1 VQPAA
6 LTTRESAA
14 TRAGFTLIELLVV
27 LAVILIIVGLLLA
40 GLARSVGNARA
51 SVGERAVG
59 ALVAGVDQF
68 KAEFGFLPPLV
79 HDGELMASGG
89 YIPDLPFSQTLVSA
103 GSQPDWPIVEFRPAG
118 GTRPINQLAV
128 WSEGG
133 NRILPTDFSFFNN
146 FIRRRSGSGSDSVR
160 PPSGATW
167 DAATAWEDR
176 RYSKFT
182 LPYYLTG
189 IGSRKVDGVEGPGM
203 SRPLLS
209 GLFEGVIFQTMPQG
223 VGATRDRYE
232 PVIDASRQSLRLI
245 TGYQH
250 RDDYAEHNGSMPA
263 ASSVPDSHAAFADPW
278 GRAFRYYRWE
288 PGRLVNGRLV
298 VQNSLD
304 LNIPPVLINP
314 ELYASVRNADGSA
327 NARDIDLTAPTG
339 GGATGSVEL
348 RAARYAIVSAGPDG
362 LFGTEPIE
370 RIAQELS
377 QPLPTDDAG
386 IARLRKLAWEDNIV
400 GLGN

>member
-1 VQPAA
+1 MQPAA
-6 LTTRESAA
+6 LTFRESSA

-27 LAVILIIVGLLLA
+27 VAVILIIVGLLLA

-68 KAEFGFLPPLV
+68 KTEFGFLPPLV

-89 YIPDLPFSQTLVSA
+89 YLPDSLPPIA
-103 GSQPDWPIVEFRPAG
+103 SQPNWPVVRRNVAG
-118 GTRPINQLAV
+118 RSVDQLAA
-128 WSEGG
+128 WSEADGSI
-133 NRILPTDFSFFNN
+133 NADTSYVN
-146 FIRRRSGSGSDSVR
+146 FIRRRSGQTNDAVL
-160 PPSGATW
+160 PPSGSTW

-176 RYSKFT
+176 RYSKFS
-182 LPYYLTG
+182 LPYYLSG
-189 IGSRKVDGVEGPGM
+189 IGARAVDGVDGPGM
-203 SRPLLS
+203 SRPLFN
-209 GLFEGVIFQTMPQG
+209 GQFEGALLRAAG

-232 PVIDASRQSLRLI
+232 PVIDVSRESLRLI

-250 RDDYAEHNGSMPA
+250 RDDYAEHNASIPA
-263 ASSVPDSHAAFADPW
+263 ASSVPDSHAAFVDPW

-314 ELYASVRNADGSA
+314 ELYAAVRNADGSA
-327 NARDIDLTAPTG
+327 NAREIDLTAPSRD
-339 GGATGSVEL
+339 GAAGSVEL

-377 QPLPTDDAG
+377 QPIPTDDAG
-386 IARLRKLAWEDNIV
+386 IARLRKLAWEDNIA

>member
-1 VQPAA
+1 VKPAA
-6 LTTRESAA
+6 LTSRDNDA

-27 LAVILIIVGLLLA
+27 LAVILILVGLLLA

-79 HDGELMASGG
+79 HDGELMA
-89 YIPDLPFSQTLVSA
+89 A
-103 GSQPDWPIVEFRPAG
+103 GSYVPDGLPAVGSQADWPVVRRNVAG
-118 GTRPINQLAV
+118 LSVDQLAV
-128 WSEGG
+128 WSESDGTV
-133 NRILPTDFSFFNN
+133 TDHSWYGN
-146 FIRRRSGSGSDSVR
+146 FIRRRSGQAPDAVR

-167 DAATAWEDR
+167 DPATAWEDR
-176 RYSKFT
+176 RYSKFS
-182 LPYYLTG
+182 LPYYLSG
-189 IGSRKVDGVEGPGM
+189 VGPRAVDGVDGPGM
-203 SRPLLS
+203 SRPLFN
-209 GLFEGVIFQTMPQG
+209 GQFEGVLLRAAR

-232 PVIDASRQSLRLI
+232 PVIDASRQSLRLV

-250 RDDYAEHNGSMPA
+250 RDDYAEHNATMPA
-263 ASSVPDSHAAFADPW
+263 SSTVPDSHAAFVDPW
-278 GRAFRYYRWE
+278 GRAYRYYRWE
-288 PGRLVNGRLV
+288 PGRLVGGRLV

-314 ELYASVRNADGSA
+314 ELYATVRNADGSA
-327 NARDIDLTAPTG
+327 NARDIDLTAPTS

-348 RAARYAIVSAGPDG
+348 RVARYAIVSAGPDG
-362 LFGTEPIE
+362 LFGTEPID
-370 RIAQELS
+370 RIATELS
-377 QPLPTDDAG
+377 QPEPTDDAG

>member
-1 VQPAA
+1 MQPAA
-6 LTTRESAA
+6 LTSRDTAA

-27 LAVILIIVGLLLA
+27 LAVVLIIVGLLLA
-40 GLARSVGNARA
+40 GLARAVGNARA

-68 KAEFGFLPPLV
+68 KAEFGFLPPV
-79 HDGELMASGG
+79 IHDGEFMAAGG
-89 YIPDLPFSQTLVSA
+89 YVPDGLPPI
-103 GSQPDWPIVEFRPAG
+103 GSQADWPVVRRNVAG
-118 GTRPINQLAV
+118 RSVDQLAV
-128 WSEGG
+128 WSESDGT
-133 NRILPTDFSFFNN
+133 ITDPSWYGN
-146 FIRRRSGSGSDSVR
+146 FIRRRAGAASDAVR

-167 DAATAWEDR
+167 DTATAWEDR
-176 RYSKFT
+176 RYSKFS
-182 LPYYLTG
+182 LPYYLSG
-189 IGSRKVDGVEGPGM
+189 IGPRAVDGVDGPGM
-203 SRPLLS
+203 SRPLFN
-209 GLFEGVIFQTMPQG
+209 GQFEGALLRAAGI
-223 VGATRDRYE
+223 GATRDRYE

-250 RDDYAEHNGSMPA
+250 RDDYAEHNGTMPA
-263 ASSVPDSHAAFADPW
+263 SSTVPDSHAAFVDPW

-314 ELYASVRNADGSA
+314 ELYATVRNADGSA
-327 NARDIDLTAPTG
+327 NARDIDLTAPTAG
-339 GGATGSVEL
+339 GAATGSVEL

-370 RIAQELS
+370 RIAEELS
-377 QPLPTDDAG
+377 QAIPTDDAG